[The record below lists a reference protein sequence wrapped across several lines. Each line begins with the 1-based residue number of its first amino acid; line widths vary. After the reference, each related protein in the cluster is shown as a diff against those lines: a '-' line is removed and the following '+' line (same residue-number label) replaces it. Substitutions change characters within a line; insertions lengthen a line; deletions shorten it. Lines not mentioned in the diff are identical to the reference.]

1 MAGDLP
7 THTCPH
13 CGAVSHNPNDVANRY
28 CGRCHHFC
36 DYVDAVAVDTSW
48 IVRDARAA
56 IKSGRYA
63 SLTGRV
69 VSVGAGTVLVR
80 LDAGHDVNVN
90 VRNLV
95 PEAPS

>member
-1 MAGDLP
+1 MTP
-7 THTCPH
+7 TDETDDP
-13 CGAVSHNPNDVANRY
+13 G
-28 CGRCHHFC
+28 G
-36 DYVDAVAVDTSW
+36 W
-48 IVRDARAA
+48 IVRGARVA